1 VTGREVPGRWRV
13 VGALFVVVACV
24 ATSVSAFGVF
34 LPVLADTFG
43 WSRGAIAVALSINLG
58 LGGIAAFPV
67 GRAADRHGP
76 RGVLV
81 LTVLIGGA
89 GFALTSAIGALWHFY
104 LVYGV
109 MVGVGMSSIYVLSTA
124 TVSRWFVAR
133 RGLALAIVL
142 SGFNLGWLLGGPVA
156 AFLIE
161 RIGWRSAY
169 LALGAIVAG
178 IGGPAALAVRYPP
191 GALGPA
197 GPRSAETRAGTSL
210 RHALG
215 ARQLWQLVGSWFAI
229 GFVFMMVT
237 VHSVPL
243 ARDLGLPLEQAAFML
258 TAYGLG
264 AGVGRL
270 AAGAAAD
277 RLGAVAIMRACLAL
291 QAIALAL
298 LVAGPPPWA
307 LTVVLVAFGVGASGA
322 DNAFV
327 KRVPEVFGVGALATV
342 MSVLG
347 LGWRTGAAL
356 GPAGA
361 GFVYDATGSYT
372 IPFAAGLVALGAGAL
387 LFSLGSRPRT
397 SGAS

>member
-89 GFALTSAIGALWHFY
+89 GFALTSAIGALWQFY

-191 GALGPA
+191 GALAPA
-197 GPRSAETRAGTSL
+197 GPRSAEARAGTSL

-243 ARDLGLPLEQAAFML
+243 ARDLGLPLEHAAFML

-387 LFSLGSRPRT
+387 LFSLGSRPR
-397 SGAS
+397 SVGS